1 VQVSGFK
8 SCTRHPGLALRN
20 DPVDHFSDG
29 ASLQGRPA
37 TSNQQPATSNQ
48 QPATINFTTLLS

>member
-1 VQVSGFK
+1 LVIGCGVLVAGWSPGTQ
-8 SCTRHPGLALRN
+8 HPGRALRN

-37 TSNQQPATSNQ
+37 TSNQQPAT
-48 QPATINFTTLLS
+48 INFTTLLS